1 MAGTTMGVGSAI
13 VFLIVVVIAIIVGLA
28 AFQWTLG
35 FVGGVPGFL
44 VAILI
49 ALGAGYLAY
58 CVMTRAWGEARRQT
72 H

>member
-58 CVMTRAWGEARRQT
+58 WVTTWAWGEARSQT